1 LVNTAAGG
9 DMCLHLLMIVLD
21 GCHLSY
27 NDLSLGSQQQESVI
41 ETSDEGLHFIFY
53 TPSSVPVLWFIL
65 L

>member
-1 LVNTAAGG
+1 
-9 DMCLHLLMIVLD
+9 MCLHLLMIVLD